1 MRESSRIPL
10 FQAWIEYLMAWL
22 DRRTEDMADRM
33 ASVTAFK
40 IQEDPEAIFQEGW
53 LLCDVGELEAGLER
67 LRRAVEKGYYPTS
80 TLAERP
86 QFDRLR
92 GDPAF
97 SAVMDAAVAGRERA
111 LEAFSQAG
119 GRKLIGS

>member
-1 MRESSRIPL
+1 
-10 FQAWIEYLMAWL
+10 
-22 DRRTEDMADRM
+22 
-33 ASVTAFK
+33 
-40 IQEDPEAIFQEGW
+40 
-53 LLCDVGELEAGLER
+53 
-67 LRRAVEKGYYPTS
+67 
-80 TLAERP
+80 
-86 QFDRLR
+86 LR